1 MSKLC
6 RAFLITGLG
15 LASVVSTS
23 AHAQTSTTKRLAKH
37 IDRMDFALQ
46 GAYVS
51 HTSVNGTN
59 YLNQKV
65 DQSVS
70 TTFGA
75 LVQLRY
81 TIKPPVGFEFNWNYS
96 RSTQTYLGAT
106 PSGNLTVQATPNEFT
121 GGYVYHGP
129 EIAGIKTFASAGAGS
144 TDYKPTRFGGVGL
157 QPQWR
162 LTYYY
167 GFGGEMPVFTPNIG
181 VRVQFRQAFHKA
193 PDFGANYLQIE
204 KRNTTIEPA
213 FGFYVHF

>member
-6 RAFLITGLG
+6 RAFLIAGLG

-37 IDRMDFALQ
+37 LDRMDFALQ

-51 HTSVNGTN
+51 HSSVNGTN

-65 DQSVS
+65 DQSAS

-81 TIKPPVGFEFNWNYS
+81 TKSPLVGFEFNWNYS
-96 RSTQTYLGAT
+96 RSTQTYVRSNNPT
-106 PSGNLTVQATPNEFT
+106 LTVQTTPNEFT
-121 GGYVYHGP
+121 LGYVYHGP
-129 EIAGIKTFASAGAGS
+129 EIAGIKTFASAGAGA
-144 TDYKPTRFGGVGL
+144 TEFKPTRFGGVGL
-157 QPQWR
+157 QPQAR
-162 LTYYY
+162 ATYYY
-167 GFGGEMPVFTPNIG
+167 AFGGEMPVFTPNIG

-193 PDFGANYLQIE
+193 PDFGQNYLTLQ
-204 KRNTTIEPA
+204 KQNSTIEPA

>member
-6 RAFLITGLG
+6 RAFLIAGLG

-51 HTSVNGTN
+51 HSSVNGTN
-59 YLNQKV
+59 YLNQKI
-65 DQSVS
+65 DQSAS

-81 TIKPPVGFEFNWNYS
+81 TKSPLVGFEFNWNYS
-96 RSTQTYLGAT
+96 RSTQTYLRSIY
-106 PSGNLTVQATPNEFT
+106 PNLTVQTTPNEFT
-121 GGYVYHGP
+121 FGYVYHGP
-129 EIAGIKTFASAGAGS
+129 EIAGIKTFASAGAGA
-144 TDYKPTRFGGVGL
+144 TEFKPTRFGGVGL
-157 QPQWR
+157 QPQAR
-162 LTYYY
+162 ATYYY
-167 GFGGEMPVFTPNIG
+167 AFGGEMPVFTPNIG

-193 PDFGANYLQIE
+193 PDFGQNYLTIQ
-204 KRNTTIEPA
+204 KQNTTIEPA

>member
-6 RAFLITGLG
+6 RAFLIAGLG
-15 LASVVSTS
+15 LASVVSTT

-51 HTSVNGTN
+51 HTSVSGTN

-96 RSTQTYLGAT
+96 RSTQTFANAT
-106 PSGNLTVQATPNEFT
+106 TGPLTVQATPNEYT
-121 GGYVYHGP
+121 LGYVYHGP
-129 EIAGIKTFASAGAGS
+129 EIAGIKTFASGGAGV
-144 TDYKPTRFGGVGL
+144 TEFKPTRFGGIGL
-157 QPQWR
+157 NSQAR
-162 LTYYY
+162 ATYYY
-167 GFGGEMPVFTPNIG
+167 AFGGEMPVFTPNIG
-181 VRVQFRQAFHKA
+181 IRVQFRQAFHKA
-193 PDFGANYLQIE
+193 PDFGANYLTIQ
-204 KRNTTIEPA
+204 KQNMTIEPA

>member
-1 MSKLC
+1 MSKFC
-6 RAFLITGLG
+6 RAFLIAGLG

-23 AHAQTSTTKRLAKH
+23 AYAQTSTTKRLAKH

-81 TIKPPVGFEFNWNYS
+81 TKSPLVGFEFNWNYS
-96 RSTQTYLGAT
+96 RSTQTYVRSNANT
-106 PSGNLTVQATPNEFT
+106 LTVQSTPNEFT
-121 GGYVYHGP
+121 LGYVYHGP
-129 EIAGIKTFASAGAGS
+129 EIAGIKTFASAGAGA
-144 TDYKPTRFGGVGL
+144 TEYKPTRYGGVGL
-157 QPQWR
+157 QPQAR
-162 LTYYY
+162 ATYYY

-193 PDFGANYLQIE
+193 PDFGQNYLTIQ
-204 KRNTTIEPA
+204 KQNMTIEPA